1 MVRYRDIAVLTDSHL
16 HDTYLDQ
23 IQNVKQWKV
32 RFVSMMKSKHLK
44 RVKMK
49 RNIKGL
55 YRILMSS
62 VGEGASLAAA
72 VITDGLATLAT
83 VVLQKNIFVMGSAVE
98 HISERNVENIPCN
111 GKQQRIFHVKPIQKV
126 IIDDLATLAAVVLQK
141 NIFAISCG
149 QCSGT

>member
-1 MVRYRDIAVLTDSHL
+1 M
-16 HDTYLDQ
+16 
-23 IQNVKQWKV
+23 K
-32 RFVSMMKSKHLK
+32 FVNLLKSKHLK

-72 VITDGLATLAT
+72 VITDGLATLA
-83 VVLQKNIFVMGSAVE
+83 
-98 HISERNVENIPCN
+98 
-111 GKQQRIFHVKPIQKV
+111 
-126 IIDDLATLAAVVLQK
+126 AVVLQK

-149 QCSGT
+149 QCSGTH